1 MVHIGIIP
9 DGNRRWCKQN
19 NYKLDTLVMHW
30 TNIVINLLKRITQNK
45 FKYLKEVDEVSLYV
59 CSIDNI
65 NRNDNT
71 KLLIYE
77 LLRNL
82 FKIVEKPDSVFE
94 DSVVVELNNIFE
106 NLNLNI
112 IGDLNIL
119 PDDIQSL
126 IRDLK
131 NKCKGNKY
139 TFNLAV
145 AYDYNKDILNFGR
158 DEIPNYNRKQ
168 SDIDIVFRSGGEQR
182 ISGFFPTKIVYSE
195 LFFMKKLWPDVTLED
210 LNMVVKKFNKRNRR
224 FGK

>member
-19 NYKLDTLVMHW
+19 NYKLDTLVEHW
-30 TNIVINLLKRITQNK
+30 TNIVINLLKRIAQNK
-45 FKYLKEVDEVSLYV
+45 FKYLKKVDEVSLYV

-65 NRNDNT
+65 NRGDNT

-82 FKIVEKPDSVFE
+82 FKLINNPETVFQ
-94 DSVVVELNNIFE
+94 DNVIND
-106 NLNLNI
+106 LNI
-112 IGDLNIL
+112 LFNDLHMNVIGDLDIL
-119 PDDIQSL
+119 PDDIQEV
-126 IRDLK
+126 IRNLQ
-131 NKCKGNKY
+131 NKCTGNKY

-145 AYDYNKDILNFGR
+145 AYDYNKDIMNFGR
-158 DEIPNYNRKQ
+158 DELINYTRKQ

-182 ISGFFPTKIVYSE
+182 ISGFFPTKILYSE

-210 LNMVVKKFNKRNRR
+210 LNMVVKKFYQRNRR

>member
-9 DGNRRWCKQN
+9 DGNRRWCKKN
-19 NYKLDTLVMHW
+19 NYNLDTLVEHW
-30 TNIVINLLKRITQNK
+30 TNIVIDMLKRISQNK
-45 FKYLKEVDEVSLYV
+45 FKYLKCVDEVSLYV

-71 KLLIYE
+71 KILIYE

-82 FKIVEKPDSVFE
+82 FKLTNNLELYFTKNVIDNLIVLFKD
-94 DSVVVELNNIFE
+94 LH
-106 NLNLNI
+106 LNI

-119 PDDIQSL
+119 PDDIQD
-126 IRDLK
+126 IIKNLK
-131 NKCKGNKY
+131 NKCTGNKY

-145 AYDYNKDILNFGR
+145 AYDYNKDIMNFGR
-158 DEIPNYNRKQ
+158 DELINYTRKQ

-182 ISGFFPTKIVYSE
+182 ISGFFPTKILYAE
-195 LFFMKKLWPDVTLED
+195 LFFMKKFWPDVTLED
-210 LNMVVKKFNKRNRR
+210 LNNIVKKFYQRNRR